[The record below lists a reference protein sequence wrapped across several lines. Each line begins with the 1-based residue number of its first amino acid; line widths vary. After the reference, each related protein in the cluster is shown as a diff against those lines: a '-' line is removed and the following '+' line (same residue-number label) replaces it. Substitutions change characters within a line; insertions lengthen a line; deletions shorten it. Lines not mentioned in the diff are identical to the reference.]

1 MAQLVAQRFRNAMV
15 GCSSHSFGVKIKLG
29 LTKVNSF
36 FILYLLLENNTM
48 KYNLSRQPGTYEYD
62 RESFAF
68 NINSKVYDAR
78 EYSFISDQ
86 FWVLDSKK
94 LDKFL
99 HAVYVFENR
108 DKCVNDNNLSL
119 SKASKIADSLPLY
132 NGESIPTYEHNQKA
146 LQLWT
151 KLVIRKLIIGYLKKQ
166 ENVEVVKY
174 LTDEKKLT
182 TMFVIRDYRVLKD
195 LYDYFYDLYVNKYV
209 SYEDMLNSNISK
221 IGKTNYLMPSTD
233 KYEIDL
239 THPIEF
245 TNIADGLDC
254 ANVYTAFL
262 NMINRIKQI
271 FQQIEMQEQEQ
282 HKKFKA
288 VVVWTV

>member
-1 MAQLVAQRFRNAMV
+1 
-15 GCSSHSFGVKIKLG
+15 
-29 LTKVNSF
+29 
-36 FILYLLLENNTM
+36 M
-48 KYNLSRQPGTYEYD
+48 KYNLSRQPGTYECD
-62 RESFAF
+62 RELFAF
-68 NINSKVYDAR
+68 NINSKVYNAR
-78 EYSFISDQ
+78 EYSSISEQ
-86 FWVLDSKK
+86 FWILDSKK

-99 HAVYVFENR
+99 HAVDVFENR
-108 DKCVNDNNLSL
+108 DKCVNADGLSW
-119 SKASKIADSLPLY
+119 SKASTIADSLPLY
-132 NGESIPTYEHNQKA
+132 NGRSIPAYEHNQKA
-146 LQLWT
+146 LHLWT

-174 LTDEKKLT
+174 LTDEKKLNT
-182 TMFVIRDYRVLKD
+182 TFVIRDYHVLID

-233 KYEIDL
+233 KYEIDPE
-239 THPIEF
+239 HPIEF

-254 ANVYTAFL
+254 AEVYTASL

-271 FQQIEMQEQEQ
+271 FQQIEMQEQEK

>member
-1 MAQLVAQRFRNAMV
+1 MN
-15 GCSSHSFGVKIKLG
+15 
-29 LTKVNSF
+29 
-36 FILYLLLENNTM
+36 
-48 KYNLSRQPGTYEYD
+48 YNLSRLPGTYECD
-62 RESFAF
+62 RELFAF

-78 EYSFISDQ
+78 EYSTISEQ

-99 HAVYVFENR
+99 HVTDIIEN
-108 DKCVNDNNLSL
+108 NENYTYNNEMSFY
-119 SKASKIADSLPLY
+119 KASAIANSLPLY
-132 NGESIPTYEHNQKA
+132 NGKSIPAYEHNQKA

-174 LTDEKKLT
+174 LTAEKKLNT
-182 TMFVIRDYRVLKD
+182 TFVIRDYCVLND
-195 LYDYFYDLYVNKYV
+195 LHDYFYDLYVNKYV
-209 SYEDMLNSNISK
+209 SYEDFLNSNISK

-233 KYEIDL
+233 KYEIDPE
-239 THPIEF
+239 HPIEF

-254 ANVYTAFL
+254 ADVYTASL

-271 FQQIEMQEQEQ
+271 FQQIEMQEQEKR
-282 HKKFKA
+282 KKFKA

>member
-1 MAQLVAQRFRNAMV
+1 M
-15 GCSSHSFGVKIKLG
+15 
-29 LTKVNSF
+29 
-36 FILYLLLENNTM
+36 M
-48 KYNLSRQPGTYEYD
+48 KYNLSRQPGTYECD
-62 RESFAF
+62 RELFAF

-78 EYSFISDQ
+78 EYSTISEQ
-86 FWVLDSKK
+86 FWILDSKK

-99 HAVYVFENR
+99 HVTDIIENNE
-108 DKCVNDNNLSL
+108 KYTCNNEISFY
-119 SKASKIADSLPLY
+119 KASTIANSLPLY
-132 NGESIPTYEHNQKA
+132 NGKSIPAYEHNQKA

-166 ENVEVVKY
+166 ENVELVKY
-174 LTDEKKLT
+174 LTDKKKLNT
-182 TMFVIRDYRVLKD
+182 TFVIRDYRVLKD

-209 SYEDMLNSNISK
+209 SYEDVLNSNISK

-233 KYEIDL
+233 KYEIDPE
-239 THPIEF
+239 HPIEF

-254 ANVYTAFL
+254 AEVYTASL

-271 FQQIEMQEQEQ
+271 FQQIEMQEQEK